1 MNALLIFLKNIIIYI
16 AFNSSGVVIRNIMDG
31 GNDGKKFA
39 TRAVHVGTKHYDGS
53 VNTPIFQSSTY
64 KLTEEAYAGWAAGAQ
79 HTLIY
84 SRLSSVNSEAVAEK
98 LASLENADDG
108 ELFASGMAAI
118 TTTLLGLLS
127 NGDHVVA
134 SSDIYGGTYGLM
146 TEDLPRFGI
155 EVSMA
160 DMRDVNS
167 YEAAIQPNTKML
179 YIETLTNPV
188 LKVCDI
194 MAFSELAKRHSLLLV
209 VDNTFTT
216 PWATNPLDMGADIV
230 IHSTTKYLGGHSD
243 IVGGAVLGNKELIA
257 EIFPKKVHFGGSADP
272 HNCYLLERGMRTLD
286 VRMKAHTE
294 NASDLAKRLEGHEKI
309 NSVIHPSLAS
319 HPDYEIAKRIM
330 PKGTGMLSFVV
341 KGGDVAALNFMRNLK
356 IIFEATS
363 LGGVESLIECPF
375 NSSHMSIPED
385 VRKDAGIVSGFVR
398 LSVGIENIEDIWNDI
413 SQALEHA

>member
-1 MNALLIFLKNIIIYI
+1 M
-16 AFNSSGVVIRNIMDG
+16 G
-31 GNDGKKFA
+31 GKKEDKEFS
-39 TRAVHVGTKHYDGS
+39 TRAIHVGTKHYEGS

-64 KLTEEAYAGWAAGAQ
+64 KLTEKTYAGWAAGAQ

-98 LASLENADDG
+98 LASLENAEDG
-108 ELFASGMAAI
+108 EIFASGMAAI
-118 TTTLLGLLS
+118 STTLLGLLS

-134 SSDIYGGTYGLM
+134 SPDVYGGTYGLM

-167 YEAAIQPNTKML
+167 YEAAIQPNTKMM

-194 MAFSELAKRHSLLLV
+194 QAFSKLAKQHNLILV

-216 PWATNPLDMGADIV
+216 PWATNPIDLGADIV

-243 IVGGAVLGNKELIA
+243 IIGGAVLGNKELVA
-257 EIFPKKVHFGGSADP
+257 KIFPKKVHLGVSADP
-272 HNCYLLERGMRTLD
+272 HNCYMLERGVRTLD
-286 VRMKAHTE
+286 VRMERHAKNSNE
-294 NASDLAKRLEGHEKI
+294 LAKRLEEHEMIEK
-309 NSVIHPSLAS
+309 VIHPSLPS
-319 HPDYEIAKRIM
+319 HPDYEVAKRIM
-330 PKGTGMLSFVV
+330 PKGTGMMAFVV
-341 KGGDVAALNFMRNLK
+341 KGGDSAALSFMRNLK

-375 NSSHMSIPED
+375 NSSHMSIPEE
-385 VRKDAGIVSGFVR
+385 VRKEAGIVSGFVR
-398 LSVGIENIEDIWNDI
+398 LSVGIENVEDLWNDI
-413 SQALEHA
+413 SQALNSL

>member
-1 MNALLIFLKNIIIYI
+1 M
-16 AFNSSGVVIRNIMDG
+16 G
-31 GNDGKKFA
+31 GTNDDKEFA

-64 KLTEEAYAGWAAGAQ
+64 QLTEETYAGWAAGAQ

-98 LASLENADDG
+98 LASLENAEDG

-118 TTTLLGLLS
+118 STTLLGLLS
-127 NGDHVVA
+127 NGDHVIA
-134 SSDIYGGTYGLM
+134 SSDVYGGTYGLM

-155 EVSMA
+155 EVTMA

-167 YEAAIQPNTKML
+167 YAAAIQPNTKML

-188 LKVCDI
+188 LKICDI
-194 MAFSELAKRHSLLLV
+194 VAFAKLAKHHNLLLV

-216 PWATNPLDMGADIV
+216 PWATNPIDMGADVV

-243 IVGGAVLGNKELIA
+243 IVGGAVLGNKEIIA
-257 EIFPKKVHFGGSADP
+257 KIFPKKVHLGGAADP
-272 HNCYLLERGMRTLD
+272 HTCYLLERGIRTLD

-294 NASDLAKRLEGHEKI
+294 NASELAKRLEGHEMI
-309 NSVIHPSLAS
+309 ETVIHPSLPS
-319 HPDYEIAKRIM
+319 HPDYDVAKRIM
-330 PKGTGMLSFVV
+330 PKGTGMIAFVV

-375 NSSHMSIPED
+375 NSSHMSIPEN
-385 VRKDAGIVSGFVR
+385 VRKEAGIVSGFVR
-398 LSVGIENIEDIWNDI
+398 LSVGIENIEDLWKDI
-413 SQALEHA
+413 SQALSQ

>member
-1 MNALLIFLKNIIIYI
+1 M
-16 AFNSSGVVIRNIMDG
+16 G
-31 GNDGKKFA
+31 GKANDNEFS
-39 TRAVHVGTKHYDGS
+39 TRAIHVGTKHYEGS

-64 KLTEEAYAGWAAGAQ
+64 RLTEETYAGWAAGAQ

-98 LASLENADDG
+98 LASLENAEDG
-108 ELFASGMAAI
+108 EVFASGMAAI
-118 TTTLLGLLS
+118 STTLLGLLS

-134 SSDIYGGTYGLM
+134 SSDVYGGTYGLI

-194 MAFSELAKRHSLLLV
+194 QAFSKLANQNNLILV

-216 PWATNPLDMGADIV
+216 PWATNPIDLGAHIV

-243 IVGGAVLGNKELIA
+243 IIGGAVLGNKDLIA
-257 EIFPKKVHFGGSADP
+257 KIFPKKIHLGGSADP
-272 HNCYLLERGMRTLD
+272 HNCYMLERGIRTLD
-286 VRMKAHTE
+286 VRMERHAKNSHE
-294 NASDLAKRLEGHEKI
+294 LAKRLEKHDMIEK
-309 NSVIHPSLAS
+309 VLHPSLPS
-319 HPDYEIAKRIM
+319 HPDYEVAKRIM
-330 PKGTGMLSFVV
+330 PKGTGMMAFVV
-341 KGGDVAALNFMRNLK
+341 KGGDSAALSFMRELK

-385 VRKDAGIVSGFVR
+385 VRKEAGIVSGFVR
-398 LSVGIENIEDIWNDI
+398 LSVGIENIEDLWDDI
-413 SQALEHA
+413 SQALNSL